1 MKLYSHATAPNPRRV
16 NVFIIEKNLEIET
29 VKVDMQAGEHKA
41 PEFLAKNLNGQIPV
55 LELDDGSHLS
65 ESVSICRYLE
75 ALNPEPALFGT
86 TPAEM
91 GRIDMHMR
99 RIELMLGRNVST
111 SWVNGPVVARLAK
124 GSFKQ
129 IPEAKL
135 QSDDN
140 VRAYYKRLDA
150 ELAARRMIAGD
161 TYTMADIT
169 AMCVIDFAEQLVALS
184 PDDQLLN
191 LARWRNEVG
200 KRPSA
205 KA

>member
-111 SWVNGPVVARLAK
+111 SWVNG
-124 GSFKQ
+124 
-129 IPEAKL
+129 
-135 QSDDN
+135 
-140 VRAYYKRLDA
+140 
-150 ELAARRMIAGD
+150 
-161 TYTMADIT
+161 
-169 AMCVIDFAEQLVALS
+169 
-184 PDDQLLN
+184 
-191 LARWRNEVG
+191 
-200 KRPSA
+200 
-205 KA
+205 

>member
-75 ALNPEPALFGT
+75 ALHPEPALFGA
-86 TPAEM
+86 TPVEI

-99 RIELMLGRNVST
+99 RIELMLARNVST
-111 SWVNGPVVARLAK
+111 SWVNGPVVARIAK
-124 GSFKQ
+124 GRFKQ
-129 IPEAKL
+129 IPEAKR

>member
-1 MKLYSHATAPNPRRV
+1 MVRFRFY
-16 NVFIIEKNLEIET
+16 
-29 VKVDMQAGEHKA
+29 
-41 PEFLAKNLNGQIPV
+41 
-55 LELDDGSHLS
+55 SHLS

-111 SWVNGPVVARLAK
+111 SWVNGPVVARIAK
-124 GSFKQ
+124 GRFKQ

>member
-75 ALNPEPALFGT
+75 ALHPEPALFGT

-111 SWVNGPVVARLAK
+111 SWVNGPVVARIAK
-124 GSFKQ
+124 GRFKQ

>member
-29 VKVDMQAGEHKA
+29 VKVDMQACEHKA

-111 SWVNGPVVARLAK
+111 SWVNGPVVARIAK
-124 GSFKQ
+124 GRFKQ

>member
-111 SWVNGPVVARLAK
+111 SWVNGPVVARIAK
-124 GSFKQ
+124 GRFKQ

-191 LARWRNEVG
+191 LARWRSEVG

>member
-111 SWVNGPVVARLAK
+111 SWVNGPVVARIAK
-124 GSFKQ
+124 GRFKQ

>member
-16 NVFIIEKNLEIET
+16 NVYIIEKNLEIET

-111 SWVNGPVVARLAK
+111 SWVNGPVVARIAK
-124 GSFKQ
+124 GRFKQ

-161 TYTMADIT
+161 TYTMADII

>member
-1 MKLYSHATAPNPRRV
+1 
-16 NVFIIEKNLEIET
+16 
-29 VKVDMQAGEHKA
+29 
-41 PEFLAKNLNGQIPV
+41 
-55 LELDDGSHLS
+55 
-65 ESVSICRYLE
+65 
-75 ALNPEPALFGT
+75 
-86 TPAEM
+86 
-91 GRIDMHMR
+91 
-99 RIELMLGRNVST
+99 
-111 SWVNGPVVARLAK
+111 VVARIAK
-124 GSFKQ
+124 GRFKQ

>member
-29 VKVDMQAGEHKA
+29 VNVDMQAGEHKA

-55 LELDDGSHLS
+55 LELDDGSHIS

-75 ALNPEPALFGT
+75 TLHPEPALFGT
-86 TPAEM
+86 TPAEI

-111 SWVNGPVVARLAK
+111 SWVNGPVVARIAK
-124 GSFKQ
+124 GRFKQ
-129 IPEAKL
+129 IPEAKR

-140 VRAYYKRLDA
+140 VHAYYKRLDA

-191 LARWRNEVG
+191 LVRWRNEVG
-200 KRPSA
+200 KRLSA